1 MYYDLLK
8 FKLHLNS
15 KEETIPK
22 ISKIKSELI
31 SY

>member
-15 KEETIPK
+15 KETIPK